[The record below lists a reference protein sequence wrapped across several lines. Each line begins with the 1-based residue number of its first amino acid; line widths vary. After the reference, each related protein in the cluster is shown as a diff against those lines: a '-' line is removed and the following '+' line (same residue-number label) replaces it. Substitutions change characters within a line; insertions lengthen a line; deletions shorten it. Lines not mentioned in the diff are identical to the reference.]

1 MCSKWFL
8 KKTGHEGLNNLLAA
22 YSDKTAFAQCT
33 FAFCEGKG
41 QPVKLFKGVTN
52 GTIVPARGPPD
63 FGWDPIFQP
72 EGFQLTYAEME
83 SGVKNTI
90 SHRYKALCALR
101 DYLTGGGKEGEGG
114 VWEEGDTN
122 TKRAKLV

>member
-1 MCSKWFL
+1 M
-8 KKTGHEGLNNLLAA
+8 
-22 YSDKTAFAQCT
+22 
-33 FAFCEGKG
+33 
-41 QPVKLFKGVTN
+41 
-52 GTIVPARGPPD
+52 PARGPPD

-101 DYLTGGGKEGEGG
+101 DYLTGRGEEGGGEEGEGG
-114 VWEEGDTN
+114 VREDGDTN
-122 TKRAKLV
+122 AKRTKLE